1 LKLHLPP
8 NFSSDHP
15 GYNATISACGK
26 GLEWQ
31 LALMLFQD
39 MGAAALPSDFFAYS
53 AVSWW
58 NSQGSTKP
66 RGPKKLTHRA
76 ETQVHRRLDQKSPK
90 TPGSKNRWRFWNP
103 KSSDVLLYFCRNSRP
118 DPSWVIWHL
127 ITTRSFR
134 RLLRP
139 RLEVKFT
146 SCKTGFEVTSESA
159 SRTAENDADGL
170 LGHPK
175 NAKASLFCVK
185 WPLLHPAMLQP
196 SFSPTDGENAPLRS
210 AEFFLSCPGGI
221 LHCFQKRRFRN
232 LQKLNVIFQNRRSYS
247 ETMSDSE
254 TCFCCIEKLTPLVP
268 QILFSNYMQLHG
280 LGFISGCPTRRLTSN
295 WVTSHRPWRTS
306 LGVLSQVMAVSL
318 AKAVAPQ
325 KTPGNS

>member
-1 LKLHLPP
+1 MKLHLPP

-159 SRTAENDADGL
+159 STAENDAGL

-175 NAKASLFCVK
+175 NAKICQGWFNLVHFSVWSGPCFIQC
-185 WPLLHPAMLQP
+185 
-196 SFSPTDGENAPLRS
+196 FSPAFCRVLEGYSTVFRNDASEIFRNWTSYSKTGGHIQKLCRIQKLVSVVLRS
-210 AEFFLSCPGGI
+210 
-221 LHCFQKRRFRN
+221 
-232 LQKLNVIFQNRRSYS
+232 
-247 ETMSDSE
+247 
-254 TCFCCIEKLTPLVP
+254 
-268 QILFSNYMQLHG
+268 
-280 LGFISGCPTRRLTSN
+280 
-295 WVTSHRPWRTS
+295 
-306 LGVLSQVMAVSL
+306 
-318 AKAVAPQ
+318 
-325 KTPGNS
+325 